1 MNRVRKRFWA
11 VMLAA
16 MLLLGGAAAESG
28 TADGWQFDERGWLT
42 GENPGDAYLREDAEE
57 GIWEYSTADLSIR
70 VKRYRDTKTVKK
82 VSKII
87 EYCIA
92 EVYASETNPLF
103 SIMTPASKKKPAGY
117 NKLKPEKLVAQNPV
131 MLAMSDDYYGHR
143 MQTKANGSASW
154 PIGIIIRNGETLA
167 TTTRNSTKK
176 RYFPPLDTLAVYGDG
191 SMKTFVC
198 DELKVEEYEE
208 QGATQVFAFGPWL
221 IRNGEINEAEA
232 GPDSKYYAYNDPRA
246 AIGMI
251 EPFHYILITVK
262 GEPKSK
268 YSGVHMSWVAEKL
281 KELGCVEALNL
292 DGGGTA
298 CMIFNGKTIICG
310 RNEVRPLGSMI
321 AFGKISE

>member
-198 DELKVEEYEE
+198 DELKAEEYEE

-251 EPFHYILITVK
+251 EPFHYIH
-262 GEPKSK
+262 GER
-268 YSGVHMSWVAEKL
+268 GAE
-281 KELGCVEALNL
+281 EQV
-292 DGGGTA
+292 
-298 CMIFNGKTIICG
+298 FG
-310 RNEVRPLGSMI
+310 RAYVLGSGETEGTRLRGS
-321 AFGKISE
+321 AEPGRRGNRLHDLQRKNDYLRAERSTAAGKHDRVRKNQ